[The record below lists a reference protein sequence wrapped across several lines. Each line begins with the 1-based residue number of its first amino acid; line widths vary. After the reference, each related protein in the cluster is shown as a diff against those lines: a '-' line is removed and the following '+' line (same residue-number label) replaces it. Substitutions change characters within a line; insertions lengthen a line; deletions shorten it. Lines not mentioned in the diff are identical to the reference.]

1 MASPTRWTWVWVKAT
16 SWWWTGRP
24 GMLRFTGLQRVGHDW
39 ATELNWTESKLSYR
53 HAELG
58 ATKKKKNKESRNAQ
72 ACSLWSLS
80 SLFSRKKWKNLTPFF
95 FFSPF
100 HSNKFPHHFISSI
113 SMEKGKYLSFLSLSG
128 WEQNLSFALFENHQ
142 LLPRGRSFLLLQIFL
157 ERHESQEIF
166 PGVKRDQVVNLSLL
180 LQCWHGTHRPYL
192 NGVMELVN
200 YIFQMF
206 CIFTI
211 F

>member
-1 MASPTRWTWVWVKAT
+1 MDREAWHAAIHRVAKSRTRL
-16 SWWWTGRP
+16 S
-24 GMLRFTGLQRVGHDW
+24 DW
-39 ATELNWTESKLSYR
+39 TELNWKQTKLQTCRVRSSQ
-53 HAELG
+53 
-58 ATKKKKNKESRNAQ
+58 KKKKKRKKVGMLRPAQ
-72 ACSLWSLS
+72 LWSLS
-80 SLFSRKKWKNLTPFF
+80 SLFSRKKWKKLTPFF
-95 FFSPF
+95 FFFPF

-166 PGVKRDQVVNLSLL
+166 PGVKRDQVVNVSLL
-180 LQCWHGTHRPYL
+180 LQRWHGTHRPYL